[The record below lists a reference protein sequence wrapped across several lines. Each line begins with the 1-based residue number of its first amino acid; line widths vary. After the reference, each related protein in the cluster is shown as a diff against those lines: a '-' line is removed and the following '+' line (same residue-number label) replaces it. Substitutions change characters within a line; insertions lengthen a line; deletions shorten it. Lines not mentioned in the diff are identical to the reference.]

1 MENTFYREH
10 STENTFYREH
20 LQRTHSTENT
30 FYREHSTENT
40 FYREHILQSKWQEQ
54 VGAVEELPKVH
65 VVLERLSTRG
75 GQKREERDKVKRGR
89 RSGTDSL
96 SSKTQS
102 RNEKGRA
109 QRRGKAKRE
118 RGGAAK
124 ASLETG
130 NLGAKDALLTRRQA
144 GPAPLRARPL
154 HASTLAA
161 IRLQQ

>member
-1 MENTFYREH
+1 MENTFY
-10 STENTFYREH
+10 
-20 LQRTHSTENT
+20 RTHSTENT
-30 FYREHSTENT
+30 FYREHILQRTHSTENT

-109 QRRGKAKRE
+109 HNAEEKPRGRGEGQRE
-118 RGGAAK
+118 RAWKQG
-124 ASLETG
+124 
-130 NLGAKDALLTRRQA
+130 
-144 GPAPLRARPL
+144 
-154 HASTLAA
+154 TLVQKT
-161 IRLQQ
+161 LS